1 MVQLEQYDASPSV
14 SVEME
19 ANGEVNI
26 PIIIP
31 DYLLVWKAFDVFRI
45 IWDLFEGEKV
55 LSQQTVSPYMS
66 PKKCVQGESRS
77 QNSKDGSLKILNA
90 ANDYWSIEK
99 CYQNNSIA
107 SIVLLLSCPWRAFYF
122 CFLSTE

>member
-45 IWDLFEGEKV
+45 I
-55 LSQQTVSPYMS
+55 
-66 PKKCVQGESRS
+66 
-77 QNSKDGSLKILNA
+77 
-90 ANDYWSIEK
+90 
-99 CYQNNSIA
+99 
-107 SIVLLLSCPWRAFYF
+107 
-122 CFLSTE
+122 